1 MNSIGSKCLPFLIC
15 GLPLLG
21 QQAPK
26 VVEQSG
32 HLSPVM
38 VKVTFL
44 NDASRNVMLR
54 GFGIE
59 ANNSFGTHQYVVR
72 ADGGASTRRIWT
84 DSIAVIK
91 GTGSM
96 RTRNSEFTIV
106 LKNGTEV
113 PVQFTGMNCAGE
125 LDQSTPAWDCRVMFT
140 YNDDDGDQ
148 KIDLMKVKTVEFL
161 GPARKDKL
169 GCAMFD
175 TWKYSPYTGEKLP

>member
-1 MNSIGSKCLPFLIC
+1 MLMMRKLSVRIRSELPIHLPDNQTERCAFVLCSLLKGEHRMRSRCLPFLIC

-32 HLSPVM
+32 HLAPVM

-125 LDQSTPAWDCRVMFT
+125 LDQSTPAWDCRVIHL
-140 YNDDDGDQ
+140 Q
-148 KIDLMKVKTVEFL
+148 
-161 GPARKDKL
+161 
-169 GCAMFD
+169 
-175 TWKYSPYTGEKLP
+175 